1 MVVPVIPVLGTL
13 RQEAHE
19 FEVSLGYC
27 GNILLAWTTVVL
39 SFCENIAHL
48 ARLCC
53 QDNNILWDYL
63 IKPIYLTCCP
73 SVCLDCPS
81 AACL

>member
-39 SFCENIAHL
+39 SFRENIAHPL
-48 ARLCC
+48 GLNLC
-53 QDNNILWDYL
+53 QTAKI
-63 IKPIYLTCCP
+63 IIYFGII
-73 SVCLDCPS
+73 
-81 AACL
+81 